1 MEEHRNNMKNYKIQE
16 LTPGMETHF
25 SVKITEEMLQKFLE
39 ISGDINPLHTDAA
52 FARAKGYPG
61 RVAYGMLTASFY
73 STLAGVYLPG
83 EHCLLW
89 EVNSKF
95 TAPVFV
101 GDELDIYGKVTEVNE
116 KFGFIRLKAQ
126 IKNQDGKTVS
136 RAVITAGVNDGA

>member
-1 MEEHRNNMKNYKIQE
+1 MNCYKIQE
-16 LTPGMETHF
+16 LTPGMEVHF
-25 SVKITEEMLQKFLE
+25 FASVTEEMLQKFLE
-39 ISGDINPLHTDAA
+39 ISGDINPLHTDVA
-52 FARAKGYPG
+52 FARARGYPSW
-61 RVAYGMLTASFY
+61 VAYGMLTASFY

-101 GDELDIYGKVTEVNE
+101 GDELDVYGKVTEVNE
-116 KFGFIRLKAQ
+116 RFGYIRLKAR

-136 RAVITAGVNDGA
+136 RAIITAGVNDGT

>member
-1 MEEHRNNMKNYKIQE
+1 MNHYTIRE
-16 LTPGMETHF
+16 LAPGMEARF
-25 SVKITEEMLQKFLE
+25 SVTITAEMLQKFLE
-39 ISGDINPLHTDAA
+39 ISGDVNPLHTDAA

-101 GDELDIYGKVTEVNE
+101 GDELDVYGKVTEVNE
-116 KFGFIRLKAQ
+116 GLGFIRLKAR
-126 IKNQDGKTVS
+126 ITNQEGKTVS
-136 RAVITAGVNDGA
+136 RAVITAGVNDGT

>member
-1 MEEHRNNMKNYKIQE
+1 MNYYTIRE
-16 LTPGMETHF
+16 LVPGMEASF
-25 SVKITEEMLQKFLE
+25 SVTVTEEMLQKFLE
-39 ISGDINPLHTDAA
+39 ISGDVNPLHTDAA

-89 EVNSKF
+89 EVDSKF

-116 KFGFIRLKAQ
+116 SYGFIRIKAQ
-126 IKNQDGKTVS
+126 ATNHRGETVS
-136 RAVITAGVNDGA
+136 RGIITAGVSNGT

>member
-1 MEEHRNNMKNYKIQE
+1 MNHYKIQE
-16 LTPGMETHF
+16 LAPGMEAHF
-25 SVKITEEMLQKFLE
+25 SVTVTEEMLQKFLE
-39 ISGDINPLHTDAA
+39 ICGDVNPLHADAA

-101 GDELDIYGKVTEVNE
+101 GDELDVHGKVTEVNE
-116 KFGFIRLKAQ
+116 GFGFIRLKAR
-126 IKNQDGKTVS
+126 IKNQKGQTVS
-136 RAVITAGVNDGA
+136 RAMIMAGVKE